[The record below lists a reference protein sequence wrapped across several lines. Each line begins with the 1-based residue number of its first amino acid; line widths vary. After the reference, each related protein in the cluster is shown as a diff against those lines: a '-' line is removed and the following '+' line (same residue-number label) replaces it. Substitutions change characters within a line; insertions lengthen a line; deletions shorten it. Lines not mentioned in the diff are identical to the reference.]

1 MGKIEEGDTGVLTL
15 TVVQD
20 VFGLPST
27 SYSSGQQDSGWTPPD
42 KSAQPVTI
50 QRLIELPYAVL
61 AGTVSEADLNYLKP
75 ESGYPGVMAVAP
87 TSLSINYL
95 LQTRAAGA
103 TFAERGQGDWTPS
116 GTLTAPAGRLDTVLH
131 VNMTIFPT
139 TGDGLMIND
148 EIMRVD
154 AVDILAGTITVGRG
168 CMDSLPSGHYAG
180 DRCWA
185 YQDALDSD
193 GLEYLSG
200 ETVEARLLTRTS
212 TETLAESAAPVAT
225 LTMSGRQARPYLPG
239 NIRINGVSYPDVV
252 ASADNFT
259 LAFSHRDRL
268 LQADRLI
275 DCTENSIGPEPGTE
289 YVMKLIAQ
297 STGTEVWSLAS
308 TDASIPIP
316 YVTGG
321 DDAAVHTLTL
331 QSKRDGL
338 MSLYSFRTELPAGRY
353 QAFPIT
359 VPLSLTI
366 VDGSDWATTTPED
379 TTTGAVPE
387 LHAIADAAGVS
398 AWYPP
403 DLVASG
409 LSIPADDT
417 DYPAGTW
424 PASPF
429 SFGTHQ
435 VLAISHWT
443 ETTGPLTVLALEGD
457 ASALL
462 LDSATGATA
471 AIEWDAGIYLAEMDI
486 TIFTTDGP
494 VLNEG
499 IISLKLTER
508 SIGP

>member
-1 MGKIEEGDTGVLTL
+1 MKRW
-15 TVVQD
+15 
-20 VFGLPST
+20 
-27 SYSSGQQDSGWTPPD
+27 SSFANPD
-42 KSAQPVTI
+42 K
-50 QRLIELPYAVL
+50 YGD
-61 AGTVSEADLNYLKP
+61 AG
-75 ESGYPGVMAVAP
+75 G
-87 TSLSINYL
+87 IC
-95 LQTRAAGA
+95 R
-103 TFAERGQGDWTPS
+103 
-116 GTLTAPAGRLDTVLH
+116 
-131 VNMTIFPT
+131 
-139 TGDGLMIND
+139 
-148 EIMRVD
+148 
-154 AVDILAGTITVGRG
+154 
-168 CMDSLPSGHYAG
+168 
-180 DRCWA
+180 
-185 YQDALDSD
+185 
-193 GLEYLSG
+193 
-200 ETVEARLLTRTS
+200 
-212 TETLAESAAPVAT
+212 PVAT

-297 STGTEVWSLAS
+297 STGTEVWSLAN

-321 DDAAVHTLTL
+321 DDAAVHTLTFAEQTRWSDVAL
-331 QSKRDGL
+331 FVPDGTASR
-338 MSLYSFRTELPAGRY
+338 SLPGIPDHRP
-353 QAFPIT
+353 P
-359 VPLSLTI
+359 VLTI
-366 VDGSDWATTTPED
+366 VDGERLGHDNTGKIPPPVLCQSCTPLLMP
-379 TTTGAVPE
+379 PE
-387 LHAIADAAGVS
+387 SLPGI
-398 AWYPP
+398 P

-471 AIEWDAGIYLAEMDI
+471 AIEWDAGIYLTEMDI

-494 VLNEG
+494 V
-499 IISLKLTER
+499 
-508 SIGP
+508 